1 VNGNLNNSEIVG
13 SRGQEDRINN
23 RRLKPLWFAA
33 GEPAPLNAEVLH
45 TPDFIHEL
53 PLPTREMNMNGAKG
67 TRYTDQDYAD
77 IRHGMDVLKD
87 DLRGKN
93 AAEQARDLKNW
104 LAMHRPA
111 FVRQWK
117 SIMSHM
123 GPPGVDTAHQKDGV
137 ITRARH
143 ARNLEEAR
151 ANLEARRAQDAHL
164 TLQEKGAEE
173 TEKKKVLQKEI
184 ESLLQKDIELKAM
197 LEEKQVE
204 LAKVNNNCSHLEKQ
218 TDAAAKEAKDK
229 MNEAEALRKEL
240 DAKET
245 EVERANERAAEAE
258 RVAEEQRER
267 AEEQRERA
275 EQAEKAKR
283 DSDLSLRRAQ
293 LAKQIESKRADELT
307 SQKRQ
312 LIQCLSSS
320 DRDEE
325 RKKICLDNQLQQIE
339 SLQKEGDMNAVEEML
354 EEMERQVIVH
364 PQSSGG
370 RGGAAGGA
378 AGAGS
383 SGDAH

>member
-1 VNGNLNNSEIVG
+1 M
-13 SRGQEDRINN
+13 
-23 RRLKPLWFAA
+23 
-33 GEPAPLNAEVLH
+33 
-45 TPDFIHEL
+45 
-53 PLPTREMNMNGAKG
+53 PTREMNMNGAKG

-151 ANLEARRAQDAHL
+151 ANLEARRARDAHL
-164 TLQEKGAEE
+164 TLQEIHTEE
-173 TEKKKVLQKEI
+173 TEKEKVLQKEF
-184 ESLLQKDIELKAM
+184 EELKAAYIAA
-197 LEEKQVE
+197 LEEKQAE

>member
-1 VNGNLNNSEIVG
+1 M
-13 SRGQEDRINN
+13 
-23 RRLKPLWFAA
+23 
-33 GEPAPLNAEVLH
+33 
-45 TPDFIHEL
+45 
-53 PLPTREMNMNGAKG
+53 PTREMNMNGAKG

-164 TLQEKGAEE
+164 TLQEIHTEE
-173 TEKKKVLQKEI
+173 TEKEKVLQKEF
-184 ESLLQKDIELKAM
+184 EELKAAYIAA
-197 LEEKQVE
+197 LEEKQAE
-204 LAKVNNNCSHLEKQ
+204 LAKVKNNCSHLEKQ

-229 MNEAEALRKEL
+229 MNEAEAKSKEL

-258 RVAEEQRER
+258 REKEEY
-267 AEEQRERA
+267 RERA
-275 EQAEKAKR
+275 EQEKEEKEKEKEEHKKTAFNLLVAQAQVSAVSESAESYA
-283 DSDLSLRRAQ
+283 L
-293 LAKQIESKRADELT
+293 E
-307 SQKRQ
+307 KRQ
-312 LIQCLSSS
+312 LIKGVSSLKHKLIES
-320 DRDEE
+320 ERNEE
-325 RKKICLDNQLQQIE
+325 RKKICMDNEFQQIK
-339 SLQKEGDMNAVEEML
+339 LLYNGGDVNAAGEKL
-354 EEMERQVIVH
+354 EEMKRRLIVR
-364 PQSSGG
+364 PQSS
-370 RGGAAGGA
+370 
-378 AGAGS
+378 AGAGF
-383 SGDAH
+383 SGDAHGGMMG

>member
-1 VNGNLNNSEIVG
+1 MI
-13 SRGQEDRINN
+13 EDV
-23 RRLKPLWFAA
+23 PQS
-33 GEPAPLNAEVLH
+33 V
-45 TPDFIHEL
+45 
-53 PLPTREMNMNGAKG
+53 
-67 TRYTDQDYAD
+67 
-77 IRHGMDVLKD
+77 
-87 DLRGKN
+87 
-93 AAEQARDLKNW
+93 
-104 LAMHRPA
+104 
-111 FVRQWK
+111 
-117 SIMSHM
+117 
-123 GPPGVDTAHQKDGV
+123 
-137 ITRARH
+137 
-143 ARNLEEAR
+143 AR
-151 ANLEARRAQDAHL
+151 AGNDVMQVVV
-164 TLQEKGAEE
+164 LQVGKLQ
-173 TEKKKVLQKEI
+173 TEKAEVLQKEI

-197 LEEKQVE
+197 LEDKQAE
-204 LAKVNNNCSHLEKQ
+204 LAKVNNDRSHLEKQ

-229 MNEAEALRKEL
+229 MNEAEAKSKEL

-354 EEMERQVIVH
+354 EEMERRLIVR
-364 PQSSGG
+364 PQSS
-370 RGGAAGGA
+370 
-378 AGAGS
+378 AGAGF
-383 SGDAH
+383 SGDAHGGMMG

>member
-1 VNGNLNNSEIVG
+1 M
-13 SRGQEDRINN
+13 
-23 RRLKPLWFAA
+23 A
-33 GEPAPLNAEVLH
+33 
-45 TPDFIHEL
+45 
-53 PLPTREMNMNGAKG
+53 
-67 TRYTDQDYAD
+67 
-77 IRHGMDVLKD
+77 
-87 DLRGKN
+87 
-93 AAEQARDLKNW
+93 
-104 LAMHRPA
+104 
-111 FVRQWK
+111 
-117 SIMSHM
+117 
-123 GPPGVDTAHQKDGV
+123 PPGVDTAHQKDGV

-240 DAKET
+240 DAKAT
-245 EVERANERAAEAE
+245 EADEWRERAAELE
-258 RVAEEQRER
+258 RVAEERREL
-267 AEEQRERA
+267 A
-275 EQAEKAKR
+275 EQEKEEKEKEKEEHKKTAFNLLVAQAQVSAVSESAESYA
-283 DSDLSLRRAQ
+283 L
-293 LAKQIESKRADELT
+293 E
-307 SQKRQ
+307 KRQ
-312 LIQCLSSS
+312 LTQWLSSS

-339 SLQKEGDMNAVEEML
+339 SLQKKGDMNAAGEML

-378 AGAGS
+378 AGAGF
-383 SGDAH
+383 SGDAHGGMMG